1 MGVWTIERLQAL
13 LPDANPAGFRL
24 AVLGDPVEHS
34 LSPGMQNAALAAR
47 RLPYRYDRLL
57 VSPAELPTAFAC
69 LRKLEFIGWN
79 LTLPHKIAGYD
90 LVDRLDPEAEALGA
104 INTVVNQDGVLIG
117 FNTDGRGLRAA
128 LTDAFGSEPAQSRI
142 ALLGAGGGAG
152 QASARFLANLKPKKL
167 LLVNR
172 TAEKMESLRRQLAAN
187 ADVTFWDF
195 GQLREVFLQA
205 DLIINASSQG
215 LTGAALDW
223 DPQWLRPEH
232 RVFDMVYRSQN
243 DTPLVAWARQ
253 NGVPAV
259 DGLLMLLHQGAFA
272 FEHWF
277 GQPVPLEVMREAL
290 IGRMNDPAAAGTN
303 DK

>member
-1 MGVWTIERLQAL
+1 VGVWTVESLQAL
-13 LPDANPAGFRL
+13 LPDANTAGFRL

-47 RLPYRYDRLL
+47 QLPFRYDRLL
-57 VSPAELPTAFAC
+57 VSPAELETAFAC

-79 LTLPHKIAGYD
+79 LTLPHKITGYD

-104 INTVVNQDGVLIG
+104 INTVLNQDGALVG

-128 LTDAFGSEPAQSRI
+128 LTDAFGIDPAQCRI

-167 LLVNR
+167 LLANR
-172 TAEKMESLRRQLAAN
+172 TAEKMETLRRQLAAN

-195 GQLREVFLQA
+195 GQLREVFLEA
-205 DLIINASSQG
+205 DLVINASSLG
-215 LTGAALDW
+215 LTGAALEW
-223 DPQWLRPEH
+223 DPTWLRPEH
-232 RVFDMVYRSQN
+232 RVFDMVYRAES

-253 NGVPAV
+253 NNVPAV
-259 DGLLMLLHQGAFA
+259 DGRLMLLHQGAFA

-290 IGRMNDPAAAGTN
+290 MGRQDW
-303 DK
+303 